1 MKAALI
7 DVSECKKNLDIE
19 IPQEAVD
26 REITQ
31 IAQELAR
38 RARVPGFRQG
48 KAPLGVVKTRF
59 RDEILSEMMKNLMP
73 KYVGNAIE
81 ERKLDI
87 VHAPRFESVD
97 YAPGQPLRFKAVLE
111 VYPNLNITNYDGV
124 PVREVSSKVEDS
136 EIDTSL
142 KKLQEDM
149 AEMVPVEEDRPIKEG
164 DFAEISFSGT
174 IEGSE
179 EPPVTAQK
187 AVAEVGGRNTLKEF
201 SENLLGA
208 KANEEKTFS
217 VQYRA
222 DYPEAKLAGR
232 TVEYKVKVDAIKQK
246 EIPEINDEFAQRLGD
261 YKTLDELK
269 SKARADL
276 EKYKHDHAQEEMRE
290 KLLEWLENNNEFE
303 IPESLVEQQL
313 QIRVRRLVRDLSRQG
328 INPQRLDVDW
338 SKIREEQQQQAIR
351 DVKGSLILEYVSQ
364 KENIEVSDE
373 EVEAEVEKISV
384 ETNRAKEKVREILSR
399 DSGLGRIRG
408 QIRNRKTLDL
418 LQQKARVLS

>member
-1 MKAALI
+1 
-7 DVSECKKNLDIE
+7 
-19 IPQEAVD
+19 
-26 REITQ
+26 
-31 IAQELAR
+31 
-38 RARVPGFRQG
+38 
-48 KAPLGVVKTRF
+48 
-59 RDEILSEMMKNLMP
+59 MP
-73 KYVGNAIE
+73 KYVENAIE

-87 VHAPRFESVD
+87 VQAPRFESVN
-97 YAPGQPLRFKAVLE
+97 YTPGQPLRFKAVFE
-111 VYPNLNITNYDGV
+111 VYPDLDITNYVGI
-124 PVREVSSKVEDS
+124 PIQQVSSKVEDS
-136 EIDTSL
+136 EVEASL
-142 KKLQEDM
+142 KKFQEEM
-149 AEMVPVEEDRPIKEG
+149 AELVPVEEDRQIKEG

-328 INPQRLDVDW
+328 INPQRVDVDW
-338 SKIREEQQQQAIR
+338 SKIRQDQHQQAIR
-351 DVKGSLILEYVSQ
+351 DVKGSLILDHISE
-364 KENIEVSDE
+364 KENITVNDE
-373 EVEAEVEKISV
+373 ELDAEIEKIAA
-384 ETNRAKEKVREILSR
+384 ETNRPKEKVKEILSR

-408 QIRNRKTLDL
+408 QIRNKKTLDL